1 MSYRDDLRAFRQAR
15 DVRKKQIFLLMKITV
30 VLLALVIVATT
41 VLVIAEIAS
50 GDSNSFVFNIF
61 NFGFNE
67 NTDEISS
74 AKDRKSPVV
83 SIANGGDTIYVYVG
97 ETVSWKNAIKVIDDS
112 SCQISVDNSKV
123 NIDKVGTYT
132 VIYTVTDAAG
142 NTTKFEAD
150 VVVTK
155 AEYSYNT
162 LMTVIEKKAAS
173 LGITKSMS
181 KKEQVRAIYDYVNSP
196 DKKNASDA
204 NIVFVDESNI
214 PSIDR
219 DNWEN
224 DWIEEAIRT
233 LSKEQ
238 GDCYSYYSVSKAF
251 FEYFG
256 IENKGI
262 QRSASSSESGTHF
275 WSMVNVGDAK
285 NPQWYFYDGTRLA
298 GEFEDGTNDGCLRTL
313 SELKSYRTSKGGKEF
328 YTYDESAYPK
338 AASTKIE
345 R

>member
-50 GDSNSFVFNIF
+50 GDSNSFIFNIF

-181 KKEQVRAIYDYVNSP
+181 KKEQVRAIYDYVN
-196 DKKNASDA
+196 DEN
-204 NIVFVDESNI
+204 NISYDRTGSNI
-214 PSIDR
+214 PDIDR
-219 DNWEN
+219 SNWEV
-224 DWIEEAIRT
+224 DWVEEAIRT
-233 LSKEQ
+233 LSKNS

-251 FEYFG
+251 FEYFD
-256 IENKGI
+256 IDNIGI
-262 QRSASSSESGTHF
+262 QRDNSNIPSKEGTHF
-275 WSMVNVGDAK
+275 WSVVNIGTTTDE
-285 NPQWYFYDGTRLA
+285 WYYYDSTRLA
-298 GEFEDGTNDGCLRTL
+298 GKFSDGTNDGCLMTL
-313 SELKSYRTSKGGKEF
+313 KKIQSYKPNSNLSYDF
-328 YTYDESAYPK
+328 YTFDPSKYPT
-338 AASTKIE
+338 ASTKE
-345 R
+345 P